1 MSENS
6 KGSGMYGQRRR
17 NQFGSPTGI
26 GSIGGSDAG
35 CGDRAAQNKS
45 PDFAEQAKSAANKV
59 SDTLSKTVGIE
70 KLEGFS
76 LKALFADVFKK
87 HPEEEVE
94 RIFMYGTPE
103 TTPDIRDVDT
113 SWPRPWIFT
122 RALIASVAIYWV
134 LHTGFDRTGNIFLLP
149 SMMFVGSFAV
159 PMSALI
165 FFIESNV
172 RRNVSLYQV
181 FRAGLVCGVI
191 GIVWASFTW
200 KIFSSENNYVIAF
213 LAGLI
218 EEPVKL
224 AALWKCRYLLKLR
237 YIHNGLLVG
246 AGLGAGFAAFESM
259 GYAFVYVLV
268 GDRIS
273 DMETVILLRGVF
285 APFGHIIWTA
295 IVCAA
300 LWRVKGSASFKLD
313 MLVDKR
319 FLRLAALPVV
329 LHILW
334 DFPSIPIIDAIPFL
348 KYFVLGIVG
357 WVAVLSLIQE
367 GLKEIRKEKSLY
379 LGQWNK

>member
-17 NQFGSPTGI
+17 NQFGSPMGI

-45 PDFAEQAKSAANKV
+45 PDFAEQARSAANKV
-59 SDTLSKTVGIE
+59 SDTISKTVGIE

-87 HPEEEVE
+87 HSEDEVE

-103 TTPDIRDVDT
+103 TTPEICDVDT

-122 RALIASVAIYWV
+122 RALIASVAIYWA
-134 LHTGFDRTGNIFLLP
+134 LHTGL
-149 SMMFVGSFAV
+149 MFVGSFAV

-181 FRAGLVCGVI
+181 FRVGMVCGVI
-191 GIVWASFTW
+191 GILWASFTW
-200 KIFSSENNYVIAF
+200 EIFNSENNYVIAF

-224 AALWKCRYLLKLR
+224 AALWKCRSLLKLR

-259 GYAFVYVLV
+259 GYAFVCMLV

-273 DMETVILLRGVF
+273 DMETVILLRGVL
-285 APFGHIIWTA
+285 APFGHIVWTA

-300 LWRVKGSASFKLD
+300 LWRVKGSAPFKLG
-313 MLVDKR
+313 MLADKR

-334 DFPSIPIIDAIPFL
+334 DLPPIPVVDAIPFL
-348 KYFVLGIVG
+348 RYVVLGIVG
-357 WVAVLSLIQE
+357 WAAVLSLIQE
-367 GLKEIRKEKSLY
+367 GLKEIRNEKSLQ